1 MNNIEDIKG
10 GTDGQTCRRKLKR
23 TAIVVFENLL
33 AKQFFRQSSLMFG
46 KHICLTQSCILLFTS
61 DFSSFK
67 VNKDVKLV
75 F

>member
-1 MNNIEDIKG
+1 MKNIGNKKG

-33 AKQFFRQSSLMFG
+33 AKQFFRQSSFLPFVMTEIMFG

-61 DFSSFK
+61 DF
-67 VNKDVKLV
+67 
-75 F
+75 